1 MIKYSKAQDS
11 KGKKANYPRKII
23 IKTAENK
30 NTIDKKIF
38 VWYNVLS
45 EYFLFL
51 KIKKSYKDW

>member
-1 MIKYSKAQDS
+1 MIKYSKTQDIE
-11 KGKKANYPRKII
+11 GKKGNYPRKII

-51 KIKKSYKDW
+51 KIKKSYKD